1 MRESSIEKRL
11 CSAVKDRGG
20 LALKLPGCS
29 LAGVPDRLVLLP
41 GGKVGF
47 VETKARGGKPRPL
60 QLKRHERLREMGFPV
75 FVLDATKAIARCLDA
90 I

>member
-11 CSAVKDRGG
+11 CSVVKDRGG

-47 VETKARGGKPRPL
+47 VETKVKGGKPKSL
-60 QLKRHERLREMGFPV
+60 QLKRHNQLRDMGFSV
-75 FVLDATKAIARCLDA
+75 FVLDATEDIARCLDA